1 MANLLGLN
9 NHLTI
14 NKLIKQLSLSV
25 VNIFDIKM
33 KFIRKSKVI
42 IWYNLISFYK
52 GGDKVVQA
60 LRQDEYSEPINYL
73 DRVHSDSRGWI
84 TKAEMNCGYKQWHY
98 RYNELLEQDF
108 NQENVY
114 ISLNTFYSTFRRLE
128 YLKELKAQFID
139 LDIYKT
145 KFSKEQIIMHLEAD
159 YFNKSIPRPN
169 LIIDSGRGLYLI
181 WLLNSVPSKAL
192 PLWKAI
198 EEYLYS
204 VLKPFG
210 ADRQA
215 LDPTRVLRVPGSINS
230 KSNTTVKVIEQYDY
244 IYDLREIQKEF
255 LPELEERKA
264 NKKGRPSKTVFIHR
278 ERSLYYARIQ
288 DIIKL
293 CELREYDL
301 KGHRELILFLYRYYL
316 CYFLED
322 TKKALEDVLELNR
335 EFVYPL
341 SETEVVRATRSAE
354 RVYLSKDKDYKYKNE
369 TLIELLL
376 ITELEETYMTTIISK
391 KEYKRRDRE
400 YQKNKYKEKL
410 KSEGKMSKKEELEQ
424 TRAKIKSLR
433 EQGFKNKE
441 IMQMLGITSTT
452 TFERHITYMK
462 KNGLLK

>member
-1 MANLLGLN
+1 MG
-9 NHLTI
+9 
-14 NKLIKQLSLSV
+14 QV
-25 VNIFDIKM
+25 
-33 KFIRKSKVI
+33 
-42 IWYNLISFYK
+42 
-52 GGDKVVQA
+52 
-60 LRQDEYSEPINYL
+60 LRQEEYSEQINYL
-73 DRVHSDSRGWI
+73 DILHSDSKGWI
-84 TKAEMNCGYKQWHY
+84 TKAEINSGYKQWHY

-114 ISLNTFYSTFRRLE
+114 ISINTFYSTFRRLE

-139 LDIYKT
+139 LDVYKT
-145 KFSKEQIIMHLEAD
+145 GFTKEQIIMHLEAD

-192 PLWKAI
+192 PLWKAV

-215 LDPTRVLRVPGSINS
+215 LDPTRILRVPGSINS
-230 KSNTTVKVIEQYDY
+230 KSKTTVKVIEQYDY
-244 IYDLREIQKEF
+244 IYDLREIQNEY

-264 NKKGRPSKTVFIHR
+264 KKKGRPSKTVFIHR

-322 TKKALEDVLELNR
+322 TQKALGDVLELNR
-335 EFVYPL
+335 EFIYPL
-341 SETEVVRATRSAE
+341 SETEVIRATRSAE
-354 RVYLSKDKDYKYKNE
+354 KVYLSKDKDYKYKNE

-376 ITELEETYMTTIISK
+376 ITELEETYMTTIISN
-391 KEYKRRDRE
+391 KESKRRRSIRDEKR
-400 YQKNKYKEKL
+400 YKEKL
-410 KSEGKMSKKEELEQ
+410 KLEGKMSKKEELEQ
-424 TRAKIKSLR
+424 LRAKIKSLR

>member
-1 MANLLGLN
+1 MG
-9 NHLTI
+9 
-14 NKLIKQLSLSV
+14 QV
-25 VNIFDIKM
+25 
-33 KFIRKSKVI
+33 
-42 IWYNLISFYK
+42 
-52 GGDKVVQA
+52 
-60 LRQDEYSEPINYL
+60 LRQEEYSESINYL
-73 DRVHSDSRGWI
+73 DMLHSDSKGWI
-84 TKAEMNCGYKQWHY
+84 TRAEMNCGYKQWHY

-108 NQENVY
+108 EGENVF

-145 KFSKEQIIMHLEAD
+145 GFTKEQILMNLEEN
-159 YFNKSIPRPN
+159 YFNQSIPRPN
-169 LIIDSGRGLYLI
+169 LIVDSGRGLYLI
-181 WLLNSVPSKAL
+181 WLINSVPSKAL

-215 LDPTRVLRVPGSINS
+215 LDPTRILRVPGSINS
-230 KSNTTVKVIEQYDY
+230 KSNTKVEVIEQYDY
-244 IYDLREIQKEF
+244 LYDLREIQNNF
-255 LPELEERKA
+255 LPELDENRPK
-264 NKKGRPSKTVFIHR
+264 KKGRPSKTVFIHR

-335 EFVYPL
+335 EFIYPL
-341 SETEVVRATRSAE
+341 SETEVIRATRSAE
-354 RVYLSKDKDYKYKNE
+354 KVYLSKNKDYRYKNE

-376 ITELEETYMTTIISK
+376 ITELEETYMSTIISK
-391 KEYKRRDRE
+391 KEYKRRENIRV
-400 YQKNKYKEKL
+400 KKAYKEKL

-424 TRAKIKSLR
+424 IRAKIKSLR
-433 EQGFKNKE
+433 AKGLKNKE
-441 IMQMLGITSTT
+441 IMQMLGIHSTT
-452 TFERHITYMK
+452 TFERHISYLK
-462 KNGLLK
+462 KNGLI

>member
-1 MANLLGLN
+1 MGQV
-9 NHLTI
+9 
-14 NKLIKQLSLSV
+14 LIKE
-25 VNIFDIKM
+25 K
-33 KFIRKSKVI
+33 
-42 IWYNLISFYK
+42 
-52 GGDKVVQA
+52 
-60 LRQDEYSEPINYL
+60 YSEQINYL
-73 DRVHSDSRGWI
+73 DILHSDSKGWI
-84 TKAEMNCGYKQWHY
+84 TKAEINCGYKQWHY

-114 ISLNTFYSTFRRLE
+114 ISINTFYSTFRRLE

-145 KFSKEQIIMHLEAD
+145 GFTKEQIIMHLEAD

-215 LDPTRVLRVPGSINS
+215 LDPTRILRVPGSINS
-230 KSNTTVKVIEQYDY
+230 KSKTTVKVIEQYDY
-244 IYDLREIQKEF
+244 IYDLREIQNEY

-264 NKKGRPSKTVFIHR
+264 KKKGRPSKTVFIHR

-322 TKKALEDVLELNR
+322 TKKALEVNR

-341 SETEVVRATRSAE
+341 SETEVIRATRSAE
-354 RVYLSKDKDYKYKNE
+354 KVYLSKDKDYKYKNE
-369 TLIELLL
+369 TLIELLA
-376 ITELEETYMTTIISK
+376 ITELEETYMSTIISK
-391 KEYKRRDRE
+391 REFKRRKNLRDRE
-400 YQKNKYKEKL
+400 YQKNKYQEKL
-410 KSEGKMSKKEELEQ
+410 RADGKVSEKDKIAER
-424 TRAKIKSLR
+424 RAKIKDLLAQGLKQKDICSQLDISKPTYVR
-433 EQGFKNKE
+433 DRNFLKEQGL
-441 IMQMLGITSTT
+441 I
-452 TFERHITYMK
+452 
-462 KNGLLK
+462 